1 MTRTLLSA
9 AFAVALLAGCGDVGD
24 APEATT
30 TAVEPSAAA
39 ATDTPITFT
48 GTAIPISATDSTV
61 EWTGAKLTGNHLGG
75 FRSVAGDVYVDGDAV
90 TGADVEID
98 MTSIYS
104 DNDDL
109 TGHLMSDDFFAVE
122 TYPTAEFET
131 ADIRPLTPADEVQD
145 ENATHMVTGRLTMH
159 GRTNEI
165 SFPAVVQRTDSGA
178 SVEAAF
184 LIDRTLWDI
193 NYPGMQNDLINDQ
206 VRLELN
212 VAAGDAV
219 ANASGS

>member
-1 MTRTLLSA
+1 MTRPLLSA
-9 AFAVALLAGCGDVGD
+9 ALAVGLLAGCGDVGD

-30 TAVEPSAAA
+30 TAAEPT
-39 ATDTPITFT
+39 ATEAPITFT
-48 GTAIPISATDSTV
+48 GTALPISATDSTV
-61 EWTGAKLTGNHLGG
+61 QWTGAKLTGNHLGG
-75 FRSVAGDVYVDGDAV
+75 FRSVSGDVYVDGDAV
-90 TGADVEID
+90 TGADVDID

-122 TYPTAEFET
+122 TYPSATFET
-131 ADIRPLTPADEVQD
+131 SDLRPVTAADEVQD

-159 GRTNEI
+159 GKTNEI
-165 SFPAVVQRTDSGA
+165 TFPAVVQRTASGA

-219 ANASGS
+219 ANQSTS

>member
-1 MTRTLLSA
+1 MPRLSLTL
-9 AFAVALLAGCGDVGD
+9 AVALFGLAPLAGCGDVGE

-30 TAVEPSAAA
+30 TAVETT
-39 ATDTPITFT
+39 TDAPITYT

-61 EWTGAKLTGNHLGG
+61 QWTGAKITGNHLGG
-75 FRSVAGDVYVDGDAV
+75 FRTVSGDVYVDGDQV
-90 TGADVEID
+90 TGADVNID

-122 TYPTAEFET
+122 TYPSAEFET
-131 ADIRPLTPADEVQD
+131 SDIRPITAADSIQN
-145 ENATHMVTGRLTMH
+145 ENATHVVTGRLTMH
-159 GRTNEI
+159 GQTNEI
-165 SFPAVVQRTDSGA
+165 TFPAVVQRTSNGA
-178 SVEAAF
+178 TVEAAF

-219 ANASGS
+219 ADASAR

>member
-9 AFAVALLAGCGDVGD
+9 TLALGFLAGCGDLGD
-24 APEATT
+24 ASEATT
-30 TAVEPSAAA
+30 TTVEPAAA
-39 ATDTPITFT
+39 DTPVTFT

-61 EWTGAKLTGNHLGG
+61 QWTGAKLTGNHVGG
-75 FRSVAGDVYVDGDAV
+75 FRIVDGAVYVDGDAV

-109 TGHLMSDDFFAVE
+109 TGHLMSEDFFEVE
-122 TYPTAEFET
+122 TYPTAAFQT
-131 ADIRPLTPADEVQD
+131 SDIRPLTEADGIQD

-159 GRTNEI
+159 GTTNEVT
-165 SFPAVVQRTDSGA
+165 FPATVQRTAEGA
-178 SVEAAF
+178 TVEAAF

-219 ANASGS
+219 ADAVPS

>member
-1 MTRTLLSA
+1 MTRPLLLA
-9 AFAVALLAGCGDVGD
+9 ALGLGLLAGCGDVGD

-30 TAVEPSAAA
+30 TTAEPAAA
-39 ATDTPITFT
+39 APVTFT
-48 GTAIPISATDSTV
+48 GTALPISATDSTV
-61 EWTGAKLTGNHLGG
+61 QWTGAKLTGNHLGG
-75 FRSVAGDVYVDGDAV
+75 FRAVSGDVYVDGDAV

-122 TYPTAEFET
+122 RYPSATFET
-131 ADIRPLTPADEVQD
+131 ADLRPITAADEVQD

-159 GRTNEI
+159 GKTNEI
-165 SFPAVVQRTDSGA
+165 TFPAVVQRTSDGA

-184 LIDRTLWDI
+184 LIDRALWDI

-219 ANASGS
+219 ADASES